1 MHTDK
6 NIRNTRRFNR
16 KSEKPLSE
24 GNFSPRFDICG
35 MGNPLVD
42 ILVYVDD
49 AFLLKHGLNKG
60 IMHLID
66 WERRE
71 LLLELIRGKEIT
83 MEAGGSC
90 PNTLATLGLLGL
102 RVAFMGKIGNDD
114 LGRVFEEKITAKKV
128 HSYLHKCKEK
138 TGTSIILITPDKE
151 RTMNTHLSACRE
163 YREDD
168 LPVEVI
174 DGSRFFYFTGYMWD
188 TETQKTAVKK
198 AIQRARESGLQ
209 IIFDTADP
217 FAVERYREDF
227 LDLISESVDIV
238 VANAQEAQILTGG
251 KIEDGVKKLGEH
263 ARIAVVKNGAKNTH
277 IFSEGTYINVPS
289 FHTDVKD
296 TTGAG
301 DAFSAGFIYGLIK
314 GHSLYMCGKIASF
327 VASKTIEKIGAQV
340 PDDIHNLL
348 QKMLK
353 THADL

>member
-1 MHTDK
+1 MHKDK
-6 NIRNTRRFNR
+6 HNRNTRRVNR
-16 KSEKPLSE
+16 KSEKPLK
-24 GNFSPRFDICG
+24 FDICG
-35 MGNPLVD
+35 IGNPLVD
-42 ILVYVDD
+42 ILVSVDD

-71 LLLELIRGKEIT
+71 HLLELIRGKEIT

-90 PNTLATLGLLGL
+90 PNTLAALGLLGL
-102 RVAFMGKIGNDD
+102 RVALMGKIGDDD
-114 LGRVFEEKITAKKV
+114 LGRVFEEKITAKNV
-128 HSYLHKCKEK
+128 HSRLQKCKEK

-163 YREDD
+163 YGEDD
-168 LPVEVI
+168 LSVEVI
-174 DGSRFFYFTGYMWD
+174 DSSRFFYFTGYMWD

-198 AIQRARESGLQ
+198 AIQRALGSGLQ
-209 IIFDTADP
+209 IIFDAADP

-227 LDLISESVDIV
+227 LVLINDSVDIV
-238 VANAQEAQILTGG
+238 VANAQEAQILTGE
-251 KIEDGVKKLGEH
+251 KIEEGVKKLGKH
-263 ARIAVVKNGAKNTH
+263 ARIAVVKNGAENTH
-277 IFSEGTYINVPS
+277 IFSEGTYLNVPS

-327 VASKTIEKIGAQV
+327 VASKTIEKIGAQA
-340 PDDIHNLL
+340 PDDIHTLL
-348 QKMLK
+348 QAMLK
-353 THADL
+353 THAEL

>member
-1 MHTDK
+1 MHTGK
-6 NIRNTRRFNR
+6 NIHNPNRLNR
-16 KSEKPLSE
+16 KPEKSPSE
-24 GNFSPRFDICG
+24 GDFSQRFDICG

-49 AFLLKHGLNKG
+49 AFLLNHGLHKG
-60 IMHLID
+60 VMHLID

-71 LLLELIRGKEIT
+71 YLLEQVRGKEIT

-90 PNTLATLGLLGL
+90 PNTLTALGLLGVRSAL
-102 RVAFMGKIGNDD
+102 MGKVGDDD
-114 LGRVFEEKITAKKV
+114 LGRVFEEKIAARNV
-128 HSYLHKCKEK
+128 HSFLRKCKEK

-151 RTMNTHLSACRE
+151 RTMNTHLSACRK
-163 YREDD
+163 YGEDD
-168 LPVEVI
+168 LPLEVI

-198 AIQRARESGLQ
+198 AIQRARKSGLQ
-209 IIFDTADP
+209 IIFDAADP
-217 FAVERYREDF
+217 FAAERYREDF
-227 LDLISESVDIV
+227 LDLIRESVDIV

-263 ARIAVVKNGAKNTH
+263 TRIAVVKNGAENTH
-277 IFSEGTYINVPS
+277 IFSEGMYINVPS

-314 GHSLYMCGKIASF
+314 GHSLQVCGKIASF
-327 VASKTIEKIGAQV
+327 VASKTIEKLGAQV
-340 PDDIHNLL
+340 PDDIHSILL
-348 QKMLK
+348 QMLK
-353 THADL
+353 TGAEL